1 MEDEFID
8 QFLDLLSESF
18 ENEPDIDIDID
29 AALGDYTNISEH
41 ISEHQIDVASGQAS
55 ENTENIEAIISHN
68 FRQTIP
74 SSQISFVANHWDDNA
89 VRFFDKCREYGVDAE
104 ASLGRHPNGGLCSG
118 DKSSISV
125 TLDHAKDAGKITDA
139 QYNELKSLLNRS

>member
-29 AALGDYTNISEH
+29 AALGDYTNISEQ
-41 ISEHQIDVASGQAS
+41 QIDVASGQAS
-55 ENTENIEAIISHN
+55 ENTDNIEAIISHN

-139 QYNELKSLLNRS
+139 QYNELKPLLNRS